1 MLFYLFLQ
9 KWTAPLLLNLFLYE
23 RPAVPRPYGWGFKAV
38 RKTFLP
44 HQEQQVARKG
54 LLALCRIL
62 IFFFFVFF
70 LELIYQLLYFFCVG
84 ARFN

>member
-38 RKTFLP
+38 RSLKQTPSRL
-44 HQEQQVARKG
+44 
-54 LLALCRIL
+54 
-62 IFFFFVFF
+62 
-70 LELIYQLLYFFCVG
+70 QLRQMINL
-84 ARFN
+84 